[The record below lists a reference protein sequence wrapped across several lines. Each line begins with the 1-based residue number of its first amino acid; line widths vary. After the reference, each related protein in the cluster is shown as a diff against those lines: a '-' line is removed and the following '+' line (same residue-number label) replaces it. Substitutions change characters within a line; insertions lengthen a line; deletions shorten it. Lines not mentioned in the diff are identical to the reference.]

1 MPTVPTEGE
10 AMTATDR
17 TPARLLAIFGLAG
30 VILLAGC
37 GGAATP
43 TAAPTAVPTT
53 APTPAPTAAP
63 ATPAPTAAPA
73 TAAPTIAPADSP
85 AATKDPALGGF
96 AFPAAQILAYY
107 GSNGLKCGDPTP
119 STQAA
124 GYTITR
130 CVGTDDTTKLTTIV
144 AVVTDPEGV
153 MGDAFVGVLG
163 SDGKTMPKPEDAITG
178 LGFFLGATL
187 GETDGTAAVT
197 WLAQHMGEEMAQT
210 TINDMVVA
218 TYPGDEATGLGYYV
232 ETANQAFLNAPTP

>member
-1 MPTVPTEGE
+1 
-10 AMTATDR
+10 MTATDR
-17 TPARLLAIFGLAG
+17 TPARLLAVFGLAG
-30 VILLAGC
+30 AILLAGC
-37 GGAATP
+37 GGAAASPTP
-43 TAAPTAVPTT
+43 APTA

-63 ATPAPTAAPA
+63 TAAPPTPSSTAAPA
-73 TAAPTIAPADSP
+73 TEAPTIAPADSP

-96 AFPAAQILAYY
+96 VFPAAQILSYY
-107 GSNGLKCGDPTP
+107 ESNGLTCGDPSP

-144 AVVTDPEGV
+144 AVVTDPDGV

-178 LGFFLGATL
+178 LGFFLGAML
-187 GETDGTAAVT
+187 GEADGTAAVT

-210 TINDMVVA
+210 TINDMLVA
-218 TYPGDEATGLGYYV
+218 TYPGDESTGLGYYV